1 MNKLTIFHGSTNIIE
16 KPIFGKGKPYNDYGL
31 GFYCTKERDLSKE
44 WACLEGID
52 GFNNEYEIFTNNLN
66 ILNLCDEKYSILHWL
81 TILVENRKFRISTPI
96 MKKGI
101 EWLINNY
108 HLDIESYDIIIG
120 YRAYDSYFGFAR
132 DFLTNQISLTQLS
145 YAMKLGKLGIQFV
158 LKSKK
163 AFDNIK
169 FIKYE
174 PVDSSIYYLKRR
186 MRDEK
191 ARKDYHD
198 ILEKYDEN
206 GIFIRD
212 LIKGE
217 ANKND
222 ISIWW
227 NVSW

>member
-31 GFYCTKERDLSKE
+31 GFYCTKEIDLAKE

-96 MKKGI
+96 MKKGM
-101 EWLINNY
+101 EWLIKNY

-120 YRAYDSYFGFAR
+120 YRADDSYFSFAR

-174 PVDSSIYYLKRR
+174 TVDSSIYYLKRK

-191 ARKDYHD
+191 ARKDYYE

-217 ANKND
+217 VNKND
-222 ISIWW
+222 IPI
-227 NVSW
+227 